1 MRLRSGDPEAIGGY
15 PLEARLGA
23 GGMGTVYL
31 ARTASGRRIA
41 IKLIHQQFADDEEFR
56 TRFRQEVSA
65 ARQVSGAFTAAVV
78 DADPE
83 GAHPWMATAY
93 IEGPTLTERIAA
105 GGPLGGAELR
115 TLAVGLA
122 EALRDIHRVGVVHRD
137 LKPSNV
143 VLSAEGPR
151 VIDFGIS
158 RAADHQTLTMTGRV
172 IGTPPFMSPE
182 QLQSPRDV
190 GPESDVFSLATL
202 LVYAATGQAPFD
214 ADSPYLT
221 AYQVVHEEPELGAVP
236 TAVRALVEP
245 CLAKDP
251 ARRPSTDELL
261 GQLLALPED
270 FGESGGT
277 GTAAAGTAAGLSV
290 DSATRVLGGARGLA
304 ADGTRGLAEGGGG
317 PGRLPDEVERRTG
330 SRTLTG
336 IGPGLRR
343 RWRSVLAAAVAVAAV
358 ASGVALL
365 GPDRGAGTQNA
376 ARGEDGGAGA
386 PGKPLPEGFEPWQ
399 VAVPGGKNIPDELRC
414 VTRGADVY
422 CGGGGVVATR
432 LRAADGKR
440 LWAVR
445 SPGVPVSG
453 MHFVGVS
460 GASDAKGAAE
470 GADPKGADGEGAD
483 STGAGSE
490 GTAADSTASAKSN
503 SRSGSG
509 SSDLTVIGYRV
520 PAGSGSAQAVALTEG
535 GEERWSAP
543 LGGESTLLTG
553 RTQSAELYRGDV
565 LSVDPAG
572 TRIEARRAGGHG
584 ELRWSRAFPPGT
596 QCAPYAP
603 NPRAERLY
611 ALCASTAEVES
622 VQVTRPTLR
631 LIDPA
636 DGRLGE
642 PVQLRGR
649 WRPAG
654 EADGRLVLV
663 EERMEGLDFA
673 GYGAVALFD
682 PRTGKVTEHPLRG
695 PSGDP
700 VEVTEGADPTVVA
713 GALHLVER
721 SGRAHSVDPATGRV
735 RWSRQTGVEWAS
747 APVAADGVLYF
758 GSASGRVAALDAE
771 DGEPLWATQPRVESP
786 GNEMGATARITPAG
800 RAVIVSAGGNT
811 LFGFDTKRPPQDD

>member
-1 MRLRSGDPEAIGGY
+1 MRLRSGDPETIGGY
-15 PLEARLGA
+15 PLEGRLGA

-31 ARTASGRRIA
+31 ARTASGRRVA

-65 ARQVSGAFTAAVV
+65 ARRVSGAFTAAVV

-93 IEGPTLTERIAA
+93 IEGATLSERITS

-182 QLQSPRDV
+182 QLQAPRDV

-202 LVYAATGQAPFD
+202 LVFAATGQGPFD

-221 AYQVVHEEPELGAVP
+221 AYQVVHEEPRLSAVP
-236 TAVRALVEP
+236 AELRAVVEP

-251 ARRPSTDELL
+251 GARPSTDELL
-261 GQLLALPED
+261 AQLLALPED
-270 FGESGGT
+270 FGAGAGG
-277 GTAAAGTAAGLSV
+277 AAGGAV
-290 DSATRVLGGARGLA
+290 DSATQVLGGGAGDLSRSQP
-304 ADGTRGLAEGGGG
+304 DQVG
-317 PGRLPDEVERRTG
+317 PRTG

-343 RWRSVLAAAVAVAAV
+343 RWRSVLAAALAVAAV
-358 ASGVALL
+358 AGGVAWL
-365 GPDRGAGTQNA
+365 GPDRGAGTQNTA
-376 ARGEDGGAGA
+376 QGGGPAS
-386 PGKPLPEGFEPWQ
+386 PSTGKPLPEGFAPWETS
-399 VAVPGGKNIPDELRC
+399 VRGGKGIPDELRC
-414 VTRGADVY
+414 VPRGADLY

-440 LWAVR
+440 LWTVR
-445 SPGVPVSG
+445 SPGVPANG
-453 MHFVGVS
+453 MHFVGVTGTGTGMSTGGGTGTGGEPVS
-460 GASDAKGAAE
+460 GAAASRGEGPRAAASGGEGPGAA
-470 GADPKGADGEGAD
+470 A
-483 STGAGSE
+483 AG
-490 GTAADSTASAKSN
+490 GV
-503 SRSGSG
+503 
-509 SSDLTVIGYRV
+509 TVVGYRI
-520 PAGSGSAQAVALTEG
+520 PAESAPEQVVALTEAG
-535 GEERWSAP
+535 KERWSAP

-553 RTQSAELYRGDV
+553 RTQSAVLYRGDV

-572 TRIEARRAGGHG
+572 TRIEARRAGGDG
-584 ELRWSRAFPPGT
+584 SVRWSRPFPPGT
-596 QCAPYAP
+596 QCVPYAP
-603 NPRAERLY
+603 NPRAARLY
-611 ALCASTAEVES
+611 ALCASAAEVES

-631 LIDPA
+631 VLDPA

-642 PVQLRGR
+642 PVQLTGR
-649 WRPAG
+649 WRPVG
-654 EADGRLVLV
+654 EADGKLVLA

-673 GYGAVALFD
+673 GYSAVALFD
-682 PRTGKVTEHPLRG
+682 PRTGKVAEHPLRG
-695 PSGDP
+695 ADGGA
-700 VEVTEGADPTVVA
+700 VTVDEGADPTVVA
-713 GALHLVER
+713 GALHFVER
-721 SGRAHSVDPATGRV
+721 SGQVYCVDPASGRV

-747 APVAADGVLYF
+747 APVASDGVLYF
-758 GSASGRVAALDAE
+758 GSASGRVAALGARE
-771 DGEPLWATQPRVESP
+771 GELRWSSPPRVESP
-786 GNEMGATARITPAG
+786 GSEMGATARVVVAG
-800 RAVIVSAGGNT
+800 RAVIASAGGNT
-811 LFGFDTKRPPQDD
+811 VFGFDAERPPSEG

>member
-1 MRLRSGDPEAIGGY
+1 MRLRSGDPETIGGY
-15 PLEARLGA
+15 PLERRLGA
-23 GGMGTVYL
+23 GGMGIVYL
-31 ARTASGRRIA
+31 ARTASGRRVA

-65 ARQVSGAFTAAVV
+65 ARRVSGAFTAAVV

-93 IEGPTLTERIAA
+93 IEGPTLSERITS
-105 GGPLGGAELR
+105 GGPLGGGELR

-182 QLQSPRDV
+182 QLQAPRDV

-202 LVYAATGQAPFD
+202 LVFAATGQGPFD

-221 AYQVVHEEPELGAVP
+221 AYQVVHEEPRLSAVP
-236 TAVRALVEP
+236 TVLRAVVEP

-251 ARRPSTDELL
+251 GERPSTDELL
-261 GQLLALPED
+261 AQLLALPTG
-270 FGESGGT
+270 FHVGFHVGAGSGT
-277 GTAAAGTAAGLSV
+277 SAGGPV
-290 DSATRVLGGARGLA
+290 DSATRVLGGGARGQ
-304 ADGTRGLAEGGGG
+304 TTG
-317 PGRLPDEVERRTG
+317 PERVERPEPVEQVEQAGPRTG

-365 GPDRGAGTQNA
+365 GPDRGADAQNTA
-376 ARGEDGGAGA
+376 QGEQPGAGS
-386 PGKPLPEGFEPWQ
+386 PGKPLPEGFAPWE
-399 VAVPGGKNIPDELRC
+399 VSVRGGKGIPDELRC
-414 VTRGADVY
+414 VPRGADLY

-440 LWAVR
+440 LWTVR
-445 SPGVPVSG
+445 SPGVPANG
-453 MHFVGVS
+453 MHFVGV
-460 GASDAKGAAE
+460 
-470 GADPKGADGEGAD
+470 
-483 STGAGSE
+483 TGAGTASGGE
-490 GTAADSTASAKSN
+490 VESAADAGQNGADA
-503 SRSGSG
+503 GP
-509 SSDLTVIGYRV
+509 TVVGYRI
-520 PAGSGSAQAVALTEG
+520 PDGAGSPQVVALTEG
-535 GEERWSAP
+535 GKERWSAP

-553 RTQSAELYRGDV
+553 RTQSAVLHRGDV

-572 TRIEARRAGGHG
+572 TRIEARRAGGDG
-584 ELRWSRAFPPGT
+584 SVRWSRPFPPGT

-603 NPRAERLY
+603 NPRAARLY
-611 ALCASTAEVES
+611 ALCASAAEVES
-622 VQVTRPTLR
+622 VQVDRPTLR
-631 LIDPA
+631 LLDPA

-642 PVQLRGR
+642 PVRLKGR
-649 WRPAG
+649 WRPVG
-654 EADGRLVLV
+654 EADGKLVLV

-673 GYGAVALFD
+673 GYSAVALFD
-682 PRTGKVTEHPLRG
+682 PRTGKVGEHALRG
-695 PSGDP
+695 ASGDS
-700 VEVTEGADPTVVA
+700 VAVAEGAQPTVVA
-713 GALHLVER
+713 GALHFVER
-721 SGRAHSVDPATGRV
+721 SGRVHSVDPASGRV

-747 APVAADGVLYF
+747 APVASDGVLYF
-758 GSASGRVAALDAE
+758 GSASGRVAALDARE
-771 DGEPLWATQPRVESP
+771 GELRWATPPRVESP
-786 GNEMGATARITPAG
+786 GSEMGATARVVVAG
-800 RAVIVSAGGNT
+800 RAVIGSAGGNT
-811 LFGFDTKRPPQDD
+811 VFGFDGGRPPEEG